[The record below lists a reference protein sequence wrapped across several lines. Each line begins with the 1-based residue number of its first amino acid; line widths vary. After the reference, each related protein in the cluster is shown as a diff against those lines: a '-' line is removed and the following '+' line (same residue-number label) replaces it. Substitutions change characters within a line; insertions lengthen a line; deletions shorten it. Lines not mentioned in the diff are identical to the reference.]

1 VDSLV
6 RHNTPIEEYSIGG
19 INVFVK
25 REDLCTVYPMPP
37 LAKLRGA
44 ELLLQALKHRG
55 VNLVGHHDSWYSKAG
70 WGVAIIC
77 KQLDM
82 QCIVGY
88 PQHKGGVPQQ
98 LSNAQC
104 FGAELYPVRP
114 NFIRVNYYMTRRYVE
129 GKGGYMLPFA
139 LACPESTQ
147 GVAREASTIPET
159 MLGGS
164 LVISVGSGTILSGL
178 LLGLPKY
185 PKIYGISAGMS
196 EHNQRLNIRQMLML
210 SQPMLGI
217 KGFGAEYKVEIIP
230 PIRPYEEL
238 EEFPCPF
245 PAHPNYD
252 RKAWRW
258 LCEHIEELKQPILMW
273 NIGA

>member
-1 VDSLV
+1 MDSLV